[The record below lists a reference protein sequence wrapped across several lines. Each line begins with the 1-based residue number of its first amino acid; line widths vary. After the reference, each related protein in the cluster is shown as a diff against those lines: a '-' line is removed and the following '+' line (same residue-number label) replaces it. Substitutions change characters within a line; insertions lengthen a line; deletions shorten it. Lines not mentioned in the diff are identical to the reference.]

1 MMTFIAGGASSGKS
15 RYAEQLAS
23 RLFQALR
30 EGRRVTTAE
39 GHSAQERTSDPALV
53 YLATMQTAGEEA
65 VRRIAHHRKQRERLA
80 FLTVEQALHIGNA
93 AFPDG
98 SVVLLEDIGNLCA
111 NEMFDEGGCCSCCG
125 NDLTKALVENDAT
138 RDITECA
145 GAIAKDVRTL
155 ADRCAHLVIVS
166 VEAGCG
172 GTDFDD
178 MTRSYLQLLGT
189 VNRMLA
195 GSADNVCEVAAGMP
209 VYHKGREPVAVRADA
224 GRPGNANDA
233 AD

>member
-1 MMTFIAGGASSGKS
+1 MTFIAGGASSGKS

-30 EGRRVTTAE
+30 EERHGLTACC
-39 GHSAQERTSDPALV
+39 HSSPERKADPALV

-65 VRRIAHHRKQRERLA
+65 VRRISHHRKQRERLP
-80 FLTVEQALHIGNA
+80 FLTVEQALHIGEA
-93 AFPDG
+93 AFPDD

-111 NEMFDEGGCCSCCG
+111 NEMFDEGGCCFHYG
-125 NDLTKALVENDAT
+125 NVLQEKFGETGAKRN
-138 RDITECA
+138 ITECA

-155 ADRCAHLVIVS
+155 SDRCAHIVIVS
-166 VEAGCG
+166 VEAGGG
-172 GTDFDD
+172 GTEYDD

-195 GSADNVCEVAAGMP
+195 KSADNVCEVAGGMP

-224 GRPGNANDA
+224 GKTGNVNDA

>member
-23 RLFQALR
+23 RLFQTLR
-30 EGRRVTTAE
+30 EERNGLTACCHSSRE
-39 GHSAQERTSDPALV
+39 GKAEPALV
-53 YLATMQTAGEEA
+53 YLATMQTAGAEA
-65 VRRIAHHRKQRERLA
+65 VRRIAHHRKQRERLP
-80 FLTVEQALHIGNA
+80 FLTVEQAMHIGNA
-93 AFPDG
+93 AFLDG

-111 NEMFDEGGCCSCCG
+111 NEMFDEAGCAKRHPAASP
-125 NDLTKALVENDAT
+125 DSMSAFASMISEEIRALSE
-138 RDITECA
+138 
-145 GAIAKDVRTL
+145 
-155 ADRCAHLVIVS
+155 RCVHLVVVS

-172 GTDFDD
+172 GTDYDD

-195 GSADNVCEVAAGMP
+195 KSADNVCEVAGGMP

-224 GRPGNANDA
+224 GKTGNVNDA

>member
-23 RLFQALR
+23 RLFRALR
-30 EGRRVTTAE
+30 EGRRVTTAD
-39 GHSAQERTSDPALV
+39 GHSVQERTSDPALV

-65 VRRIAHHRKQRERLA
+65 VRRIAHHRKQRERLP
-80 FLTVEQALHIGNA
+80 FLTVEQAMHIGNA

-111 NEMFDEGGCCSCCG
+111 NEMFDEAVVSDGFAETVS
-125 NDLTKALVENDAT
+125 DDTMSAFASMISEEIRALS
-138 RDITECA
+138 
-145 GAIAKDVRTL
+145 
-155 ADRCAHLVIVS
+155 DRCAHLVIVS

-172 GTDFDD
+172 GTDYDD

-195 GSADNVCEVAAGMP
+195 GSADNVCEVAGGMA

-224 GRPGNANDA
+224 DRPGNANDA

>member
-30 EGRRVTTAE
+30 EGRRVTTAD

-53 YLATMQTAGEEA
+53 YLATMQTAGGEA
-65 VRRIAHHRKQRERLA
+65 ERRIAHHRKQRERFA
-80 FLTVEQALHIGNA
+80 FLTVEQALHIGEVP
-93 AFPDG
+93 FPDG

-111 NEMFDEGGCCSCCG
+111 NEMFDEAVVSDGFAETVSED
-125 NDLTKALVENDAT
+125 NISAFASVISEE
-138 RDITECA
+138 ICA
-145 GAIAKDVRTL
+145 MSE
-155 ADRCAHLVIVS
+155 RCAHLVIVS

-172 GTDFDD
+172 GTDYDD

-195 GSADNVCEVAAGMP
+195 GSADNVCEVAGGMP

-224 GRPGNANDA
+224 DRPGNANDA